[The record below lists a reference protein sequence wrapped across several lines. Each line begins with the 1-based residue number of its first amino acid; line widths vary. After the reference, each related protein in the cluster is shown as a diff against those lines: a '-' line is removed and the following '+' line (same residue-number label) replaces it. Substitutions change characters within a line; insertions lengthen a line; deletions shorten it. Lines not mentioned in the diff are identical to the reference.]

1 MKALL
6 LHGYSATNAGDGLL
20 VEEGVQMLHDAFPEG
35 IEVTVLALHPETF
48 RDRTETVV
56 DASFGRR
63 GQSSALRAV
72 LRRLGDFDL
81 LVGVGGGYLRFGH
94 PVEAAKTALA
104 HLAQLRAVSRSSVP
118 SVYLPQ
124 SIGPL
129 RFGSRAVLRRLLAGV
144 DLVHLRD
151 DRSMAEVGLVNLR
164 RSPDMA
170 LISGEWAERAAD
182 EPAEHVVLTAR
193 SVRGRTAPGVVELAK
208 RLGDFDGYVQSTG
221 AGNDDTR
228 VVESLGPTRI
238 LTRQEYLD
246 RGSRRVVVAVRLH
259 AALMGLAAGHWVVH
273 LAYERKGFGAFSDL
287 GLSDHVFTVNHFD
300 VDRVAAL
307 AERLRTD
314 PVARADYDSRVLTA
328 RSRLADERTA
338 IVADLRRRA
347 RGAR

>member
-20 VEEGVQMLHDAFPEG
+20 VAEGVQMLHDAFPDG
-35 IEVTVLALHPETF
+35 VDVTVLALHPDTF
-48 RDRTETVV
+48 RDRPETVV
-56 DASFGRR
+56 DASFGKR
-63 GQSSALRAV
+63 GPSRELNAV

-94 PVEAAKTALA
+94 PIEAAKTALA
-104 HLAQLRAVSRSSVP
+104 HVAQLRAVARSSVP

-129 RFGSRAVLRRLLAGV
+129 RLGSRALLRRLLAGI

-151 DRSMAEVGLVNLR
+151 DRSMTEIGLANLR

-170 LISGEWAERAAD
+170 LISGEWANRRDTA
-182 EPAEHVVLTAR
+182 PAEKVVLTAR
-193 SVRGRTAPGVVELAK
+193 AVRGRTAPGVVELAR

-228 VVESLGPTRI
+228 VVEALEPTRI
-238 LTRQEYLD
+238 LSRSEYLD
-246 RGSRRVVVAVRLH
+246 RSSRRVVVAVRLH
-259 AALMGLAAGHWVVH
+259 AALMGLAAGHWVIH

-287 GLSDHVFTVNHFD
+287 GLSDYVFTVNGFD
-300 VDRVAAL
+300 VDEISTLVD
-307 AERLRTD
+307 RLRTD
-314 PVARADYDSRVLTA
+314 PAARRDYDERISAA
-328 RSRLADERTA
+328 RGRLAAERTA
-338 IVADLRRRA
+338 IVEDLRRRVKA
-347 RGAR
+347 ER